1 MRNAAEREKRSIAA
15 VLDAVV
21 LGVRAVQFAVQV
33 LAAAFRAFFVGNL
46 TPGLAVVGRGH
57 GSDPAQGEGQG
68 HKNGQGHGAQLVHCS
83 SSLVLVG
90 GGAAK

>member
-46 TPGLAVVGRGH
+46 
-57 GSDPAQGEGQG
+57 SDVRLGFCNEIYGKKIAQRAEF
-68 HKNGQGHGAQLVHCS
+68 S
-83 SSLVLVG
+83 
-90 GGAAK
+90 